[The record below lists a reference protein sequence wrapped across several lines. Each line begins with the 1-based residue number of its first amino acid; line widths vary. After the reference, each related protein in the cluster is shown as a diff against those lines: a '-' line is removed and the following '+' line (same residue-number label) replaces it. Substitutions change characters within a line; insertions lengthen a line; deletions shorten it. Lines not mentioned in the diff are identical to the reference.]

1 MGSIKLYDRVK
12 LIVDKTKYQKE
23 GVKKGDVGTII
34 QECLMFTGSKIGSF
48 DVMFFEDSEDDEVY
62 VSVDVCDLEVV
73 SESAITDEN
82 LLEGLPMH
90 DPSRYCKVVDG
101 YIMNLK
107 GEKLI
112 KIPYKYDSWG
122 DGYED

>member
-1 MGSIKLYDRVK
+1 MKLLDDVK
-12 LIVDKTKYQKE
+12 LIIDKTKYSKY
-23 GVKKGDVGTII
+23 GIKKGDVGTII
-34 QECLMFTGSKIGSF
+34 QAFLMFTENKIGSF
-48 DVMFFEDSEDDEVY
+48 DVEFFPESPSKVVY

-73 SESAITDEN
+73 YESGMTDEDI
-82 LLEGLPMH
+82 LEDLPMH

-107 GEKLI
+107 GEKLN

-122 DGYED
+122 EDYED